1 MKKELKRNVKFFNYI
16 FPSCVCVC
24 LCQFSFRFPHI
35 SWEVIL
41 FMICRK
47 FEVVRFVLLAQ
58 RSTICFC
65 LDFLTRDFAKEKI
78 APSSIRKKK
87 ICFRLFDRNSKSVP
101 SFVQWRPLL
110 CLPLLSGACGGSFY
124 CTSKLWIKNSVD

>member
-1 MKKELKRNVKFFNYI
+1 M
-16 FPSCVCVC
+16 CMCVC

-110 CLPLLSGACGGSFY
+110 CLPLLSGACGGSFC
-124 CTSKLWIKNSVD
+124 CTSKLWIKKLSRLSC